1 MRRLF
6 PVLILVFSVASLLIY
21 LFGDSGL
28 LSYAAL
34 SSYRAKLAANVA
46 DLEARHGGL
55 QGRLTAVRTDPD
67 TEKVMARSQGWYE
80 PGEQVVKIEGI
91 SPPQELNMVGDLLRY
106 RKPSETHNSAIK
118 SAAAAIALILL
129 AWALV
134 GARRGRKRANADPL
148 R

>member
-6 PVLILVFSVASLLIY
+6 PVLMLVFSVASLLIY

-28 LSYAAL
+28 FSYAAL
-34 SSYRAKLAANVA
+34 ASYKAKLAANVS
-46 DLEARHGGL
+46 DLEARNNQL
-55 QGRLTAVRTDPD
+55 LGRLTAVRTDPD

-91 SPPQELNMVGDLLRY
+91 SSPQELTVVGDLLRY
-106 RKPSETHNSAIK
+106 RKPSETRNAAIK
-118 SAAAAIALILL
+118 SAAAGMALTLL
-129 AWALV
+129 AWALLS
-134 GARRGRKRANADPL
+134 ARRGRKRANADPM

>member
-34 SSYRAKLAANVA
+34 SSYRERLSANVA
-46 DLEARHGGL
+46 DLEARHGEL
-55 QGRLTAVRTDPD
+55 QGRLAAVRSDPE
-67 TEKVMARSQGWYE
+67 TAKVMARSQGYFE
-80 PGEQVVKIEGI
+80 PGDQVVKIEGTS
-91 SPPQELNMVGDLLRY
+91 SPRELNVVGDLLRY
-106 RKPSETHNSAIK
+106 RKPSETRNAAIK
-118 SAAAAIALILL
+118 SAAAGIALTLL
-129 AWALV
+129 AWAFLR
-134 GARRGRKRANADPL
+134 ARRGRKRAHADPL